1 VVCQFEVLAHN
12 FLIWVRRWLAPVCPK
27 IARLGLLHMVRDVL
41 QVSGL
46 IILNQA
52 LDIQQIVLNP
62 ADPLAKELQ
71 FGLAALLSQ
80 EQVAVILGETK
91 VVSKGYA
98 ECTRLLSIVKFA
110 WDVAFVGVG
119 SGADC

>member
-1 VVCQFEVLAHN
+1 LRGGGVETEIKEDKHGLGTARWNKKRFEGQQVVCQLEVLAHN

-27 IARLGLLHMVRDVL
+27 IARLGLLRMVRDVL

-71 FGLAALLSQ
+71 FGLAALLAQ
-80 EQVAVILGETK
+80 EQVAVILGET
-91 VVSKGYA
+91 
-98 ECTRLLSIVKFA
+98 
-110 WDVAFVGVG
+110 
-119 SGADC
+119 